1 MDQQPQQTPMIP
13 SQQPGITLPA
23 PGRGQPLQPAAP
35 RSRLVQRWQRFSAR
49 AGSTFDR
56 WMDGAE
62 RSELHDDHDFGA
74 DAAWAIREQSARGAR
89 LAVWVTLMAVVLL
102 ILWAALARIDEVA
115 RGEGRVIPS
124 RQVQQIQSLDGGI
137 VSEILVHEGQRV
149 EAGQVLLRIDP
160 TRFASSLRENQ
171 AQVYALQARAARLE
185 ALASGK
191 PFTVPQELRAA
202 APALVEQERVAY
214 ESRRAEL
221 DASVGVARQ
230 QLAQR
235 RQELAEVQSK
245 QLQASQSYQLTAK
258 ELEVT
263 RPLARTGAVS
273 EVELL
278 RLERDVTR
286 FRGERDMAAAQIPRI
301 QSSILEAQRKLEEVD
316 LAMRN
321 QARSELS
328 ETSVKLGALTAGSE
342 GLADRVKQAEIRSPV
357 RGIVKQLLANTVG
370 GVVQPGKQILEVVPS
385 DDTLLL
391 ETKVTPRDIAFL
403 VPGQPAI
410 VKFTAY
416 DVATYGALEG
426 KVEQIGAD
434 TVTDEK
440 GNAFYLVRVRTTRSD
455 VGEQKLPIL
464 PGMMAEVDIITGK
477 KSVLS
482 YLLKPVLRAKQRALT
497 ER

>member
-1 MDQQPQQTPMIP
+1 MMQIP
-13 SQQPGITLPA
+13 NSAPA
-23 PGRGQPLQPAAP
+23 PVSSRWTRFADRVGR
-35 RSRLVQRWQRFSAR
+35 
-49 AGSTFDR
+49 TFDR
-56 WMDGAE
+56 WMDGVE
-62 RSELHDDHDFGA
+62 RAELHDEKDFGA
-74 DAAWAIREQSARGAR
+74 DANWAIAEQRARGAR
-89 LAVWVTLMAVVLL
+89 LAVWVTLTALLLLL
-102 ILWAALARIDEVA
+102 IWAAFARIDEVT
-115 RGEGRVIPS
+115 RGEGKVIPS

-137 VSEILVHEGQRV
+137 VSEILVQEGQRV
-149 EAGQVLLRIDP
+149 EAGQILLKIDP

-171 AQVYALQARAARLE
+171 AQAVALQARAARLE

-191 PFTVPQELRAA
+191 AFTVSEELRAL
-202 APALVEQERVAY
+202 APALVEQERLAY

-221 DASVGVARQ
+221 EATIGVARQ

-245 QLQASQSYQLTAK
+245 QQQAAQSYQLTAK

-286 FRGERDMAAAQIPRI
+286 FRGERDMASAQLPRI
-301 QSSILEAQRKLEEVD
+301 QSSIVEAQRKQEEVE
-316 LAMRN
+316 LTIRN
-321 QARSELS
+321 QARAELS
-328 ETSVKLGALTAGSE
+328 ETNAKLGALTAGSE

-391 ETKVTPRDIAFL
+391 ETKVAPRDIAFL

-416 DVATYGALEG
+416 DFATYGSLDG
-426 KVEQIGAD
+426 KVEQIAAD

-440 GNAFYLVRVRTTRSD
+440 GNSFYLVRVRTAKSE

-464 PGMMAEVDIITGK
+464 PGMMAEVDILTGK

>member
-1 MDQQPQQTPMIP
+1 MQDMTPNPVVPPTAAGAPQ
-13 SQQPGITLPA
+13 
-23 PGRGQPLQPAAP
+23 GRGSF
-35 RSRLVQRWQRFSAR
+35 SRRLSRWWGRVADRVGR
-49 AGSTFDR
+49 AFDR

-62 RSELHDDHDFGA
+62 RAELHDDGDFDA
-74 DAAWAIREQSARGAR
+74 DAAWAIHEQRARGAR
-89 LAVWVTLMAVVLL
+89 LAVWVTLLVL
-102 ILWAALARIDEVA
+102 ILLLVWASLARIDEVA

-124 RQVQQIQSLDGGI
+124 KQVQQIQSLDGGI
-137 VSEILVHEGQRV
+137 VSEILVREGQRV

-160 TRFASSLRENQ
+160 IRFESSLRENQ
-171 AQVYALQARAARLE
+171 AQAYALQARAARLE

-191 PFTVPQELRAA
+191 PFSVSDELKKV
-202 APALVEQERVAY
+202 APELVEQERAAY

-221 DASVGVARQ
+221 DATVGVARQ

-245 QLQASQSYQLTAK
+245 QQQAAQSYQLTVK

-278 RLERDVTR
+278 RLERDVSR
-286 FRGERDMAAAQIPRI
+286 FRGERDMASAQIPRI
-301 QSSILEAQRKLEEVD
+301 QFAILEAQRKLEEVD
-316 LAMRN
+316 LAIRN

-328 ETSVKLGALTAGSE
+328 ETRGKLSALNAGSE
-342 GLADRVKQAEIRSPV
+342 GLADKVRQAEIRSPV

-391 ETKVTPRDIAFL
+391 ETKVSPRDIAFL
-403 VPGQPAI
+403 VPGQPAV

-416 DVATYGALEG
+416 EFATYGALEG

-434 TVTDEK
+434 TVTDER
-440 GNAFYLVRVRTTRSD
+440 GNSFYLVRVRTTKSEF
-455 VGEQKLPIL
+455 GEQNLPIL
-464 PGMMAEVDIITGK
+464 PGMMAEVDIVTGK
-477 KSVLS
+477 KTVLS

>member
-1 MDQQPQQTPMIP
+1 MLQIKTVPQKNTFFARL
-13 SQQPGITLPA
+13 SRRWSRFA
-23 PGRGQPLQPAAP
+23 ARVGRL
-35 RSRLVQRWQRFSAR
+35 
-49 AGSTFDR
+49 FDR

-62 RSELHDDHDFGA
+62 RAELHDEKDFGA
-74 DAAWAIREQSARGAR
+74 DAEWAIAEQKARGAR
-89 LAVWVTLMAVVLL
+89 LAVWITLAAFVVLL
-102 ILWAALARIDEVA
+102 VWAAFAKLNEVT
-115 RGEGRVIPS
+115 RGEGKVIPS

-137 VSEILVHEGQRV
+137 VSEILVREGQKV
-149 EAGQVLLRIDP
+149 ETGQVLLRIDP
-160 TRFASSLRENQ
+160 TRFNSSLAENK
-171 AQVYALQARAARLE
+171 AQVFTLQARAARLE

-191 PFTVPQELRAA
+191 PFNVPEEVRKAI
-202 APALVEQERVAY
+202 PDVVEQERVAY

-235 RQELAEVQSK
+235 RQELAEVASK
-245 QLQASQSYQLTAK
+245 QAQAAQSYQLTAK

-263 RPLARTGAVS
+263 RPLIRTGAVS

-278 RLERDVTR
+278 RLERDVAR
-286 FRGERDMAAAQIPRI
+286 FRGERDMASAQIPRI
-301 QSSILEAQRKLEEVD
+301 QAAIGEAQRKIEEVD
-316 LAMRN
+316 LTLRN

-328 ETSVKLGALTAGSE
+328 EVTTKLGALQAGSV

-357 RGIVKQLLANTVG
+357 RGIVKQLMANTVG

-391 ETKVTPRDIAFL
+391 ETKVAPRDIAFL

-416 DVATYGALEG
+416 DFATYGSLDGKLET
-426 KVEQIGAD
+426 IGAD

-440 GNAFYLVRVRTTRSD
+440 GNAFYLVRVRTTKSEI
-455 VGEQKLPIL
+455 GEQKLPIL
-464 PGMMAEVDIITGK
+464 PGMVAEVDILTGK
-477 KSVLS
+477 KTVLS
-482 YLLKPVLRAKQRALT
+482 YLLKPVLRAKERALT